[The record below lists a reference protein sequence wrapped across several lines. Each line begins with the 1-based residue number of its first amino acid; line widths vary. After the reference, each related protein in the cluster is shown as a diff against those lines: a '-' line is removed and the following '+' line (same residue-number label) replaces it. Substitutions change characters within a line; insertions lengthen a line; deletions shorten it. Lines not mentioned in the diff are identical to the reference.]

1 MSIHTSEA
9 IELIHNRPGFAREV
23 ARQIGFTHI
32 EKAKTEPVLSGLG
45 LTVRQ
50 RQLLDF
56 IRAYQIEKGSPPSF
70 DEMKEAMKLAS
81 KYGIHRMVCALEE
94 RGHIVR
100 IPHRARCI
108 ILKEAE
114 TQ

>member
-32 EKAKTEPVLSGLG
+32 EK
-45 LTVRQ
+45 
-50 RQLLDF
+50 
-56 IRAYQIEKGSPPSF
+56 GSPPSF

-81 KYGIHRMVCALEE
+81 KSGIHRMVCALEE

>member
-1 MSIHTSEA
+1 
-9 IELIHNRPGFAREV
+9 
-23 ARQIGFTHI
+23 
-32 EKAKTEPVLSGLG
+32 
-45 LTVRQ
+45 
-50 RQLLDF
+50 
-56 IRAYQIEKGSPPSF
+56 
-70 DEMKEAMKLAS
+70 MKEAMKLAS
-81 KYGIHRMVCALEE
+81 KSGIHRMVCALEE